1 MSLIDS
7 IMSPKKI
14 IFDAVKQKCEGTGI
28 TKLVLY
34 FSVKEDK
41 YNLMMA
47 KEDNSSFTIDID
59 KKDVSLIRKVLVG
72 KIERKYREYNDRELK
87 AIIVQMNLK
96 TDKIDIFTEDI
107 FDNVH
112 IFDYSL

>member
-1 MSLIDS
+1 MRS
-7 IMSPKKI
+7 ITEMMSPKTI

-34 FSVKEDK
+34 FSVKEER

-59 KKDVSLIRKVLVG
+59 KKDVSLIRKVLIG
-72 KIERKYREYNDRELK
+72 KIQRRYEEYNDRELK

-96 TDKIDIFTEDI
+96 DDKIEIFTEDI